1 MAEKIKLLYL
11 IGQYPAINHGYLL
24 AEVRHLRALGFEVHV
39 ASISLPDRPP
49 EKLTSEEREESART
63 YYVKSVPRM
72 KVLIESMGAF
82 FRDPVRYLGGLVFTL
97 RLAGFSPRRAIYH
110 LAYFVEAI
118 LVGRY
123 MRRLGIPHVHA
134 NFSATVSLIAARVF
148 PVTMS
153 FVVHGFGE
161 LYNPAESH
169 LAERVRGALFV
180 RSISRYG
187 RSQLMLASEQS
198 QWGKLVYSPL
208 GIDPTEF
215 VPAPSPADGSPPTV
229 LCVGRLA
236 PEKGQAMLLE
246 AVAALGAEGRRVHL
260 RFVGDGPDRAWL
272 EQRAAELGISS
283 HVEFTGWAHGT
294 RLRALY
300 AGSDMF
306 VLPSLAEGIPVV
318 LMEAMAMQIPCVA
331 PCISG
336 IPELIEHGVDGMLFT
351 VADVEDLT
359 AQVRVLLDSPDL
371 RTKIGQQARA
381 RVARDYDIA
390 RNTERFAS
398 ELKRRLSGATQ
409 ANFLR

>member
-1 MAEKIKLLYL
+1 VPEKTKLLYL

-24 AEVRHLRALGFEVHV
+24 AEIRQLRGLGFQVHV

-49 EKLTSEEREESART
+49 EELTGEEREESART
-63 YYVKSVPRM
+63 YYVKSVPRI
-72 KVLIESMGAF
+72 KVLIENIGAF
-82 FRDPVRYLGGLVFTL
+82 LQHPVCYLGGLVFTL

-110 LAYFVEAI
+110 LAYFFEAI
-118 LVGRY
+118 LVGRH
-123 MRRLGIPHVHA
+123 MQRLGISHVHT

-161 LYNPAESH
+161 WYNPAESH

-187 RSQLMLASEQS
+187 CSQLMLASDRS
-198 QWGKLVYSPL
+198 QWEKLLYSPL
-208 GIDPTEF
+208 GIDSTEF
-215 VPAPSPADGSPPTV
+215 VPAPSPANGSPPII

-236 PEKGQAMLLE
+236 PEKAQAVLLE
-246 AVAALGAEGRRVHL
+246 GIAALHAEGRRVRL

-272 EQRAAELGISS
+272 EQRADQLGISS
-283 HVEFTGWAHGT
+283 HVEFTGWADRT
-294 RLRALY
+294 RLKALY
-300 AGSDMF
+300 AESDVF

-331 PCISG
+331 PCITG
-336 IPELIEHGVDGMLFT
+336 IPELIAHGVDGMLFT

-371 RTKIGQQARA
+371 RLKIGQQARA
-381 RVARDYDIA
+381 RVLRDYDMA
-390 RNTERFAS
+390 HNTQRFAV
-398 ELKRRLSGATQ
+398 ELTKRLGSTAGAD
-409 ANFLR
+409 